1 MLLTRYHNLARLFNI
16 LKLVQ
21 YAERSVMSEEV
32 FIEGLQNGKQQVKSV
47 VRVLDILEHLARSDR
62 ELSLTE
68 IATALK
74 LPKSSTY
81 LLLQTLASRGYLEAS
96 SSSGPFQLGL
106 QVMELAGAYTRKAG
120 LLQKFPAVA
129 RAMVAACEE
138 TVQLAVLSGV
148 EVVYLGKEDG
158 TKPVRLVSDI
168 GKRLPAHAT
177 ALGKVLLAAL
187 SDAEL
192 EARFAKA
199 PLVQMTPK
207 TITSLDSLK
216 KELAIVRANRY
227 AIDDEEV
234 VEGLCC
240 FAAPV
245 YDSSGKVAAAISVAV
260 PKNRV
265 CDRDFEYYVALIQHA
280 ANELSRRIGYV
291 AIKL

>member
-1 MLLTRYHNLARLFNI
+1 MM
-16 LKLVQ
+16 KPVQ
-21 YAERSVMSEEV
+21 Y
-32 FIEGLQNGKQQVKSV
+32 IEQDRVDEGRFPDGTQIDKKQVKSV
-47 VRVLDILEHLARSDR
+47 VRVLDILEYLARSDR
-62 ELSLTE
+62 ELTLTE
-68 IATALK
+68 IANVLN

-81 LLLQTLASRGYLEAS
+81 LLLQTLAGRGYLEAS
-96 SSSGPFQLGL
+96 SSSGPYQLGL

-129 RAMVAACEE
+129 RSVVAACEE

-177 ALGKVLLAAL
+177 ALGKVMLASL
-187 SDAEL
+187 SDTEL
-192 EARFAKA
+192 DARFSKH
-199 PLVQMTPK
+199 LFVQMTSK
-207 TITSLDSLK
+207 TISSLDSLK
-216 KELAIVRANRY
+216 KELSLVRANGY
-227 AIDDEEV
+227 AIDDEEA
-234 VEGLCC
+234 VEGLQC

-245 YDSSGKVAAAISVAV
+245 RDSRAKVVAAISVAV

-265 CDRDFEYYVALIQHA
+265 GDGDSIDYVDLIQQA

-291 AIKL
+291 DIDS